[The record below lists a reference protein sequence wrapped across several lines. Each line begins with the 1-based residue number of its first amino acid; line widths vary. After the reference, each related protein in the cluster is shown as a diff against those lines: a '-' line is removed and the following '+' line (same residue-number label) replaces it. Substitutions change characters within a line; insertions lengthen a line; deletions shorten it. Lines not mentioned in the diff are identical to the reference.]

1 MIASVYSLDRAACQ
15 KLGIRDAYGVH
26 KAVYNLFPPR
36 KGETRDFLYADKGG
50 DVRGRKILILSN
62 RQPESPPQGTLS
74 TKEIPDRFLE
84 HDRYGFEVTL
94 NPSKR
99 DAKTGKTVAILGQDA
114 LRMWLLEKAPKLGF
128 SVDAATLEVRHVG
141 VLRYAKAGAT
151 CTHNTATFIG
161 QLTVT
166 DREAFKKSFKQGIGR
181 AKSFGFGLLQI
192 VPLQKVTNSTIP
204 SIKKHRGTP

>member
-50 DVRGRKILILSN
+50 DARGRNILILSERIPAN
-62 RQPESPPQGTLS
+62 PEHGTVVS
-74 TKEIPDRFLE
+74 KNIPERFLE
-84 HDRYGFEVTL
+84 HDLYGFEVTL

-99 DAKTGKTVAILGQDA
+99 DSKTGKTLAIRGPDA
-114 LRMWLLEKAPKLGF
+114 LHEWFLGKGPALGF
-128 SVDAATLEVRHVG
+128 SIDAATLDVRHAG
-141 VLRYAKAGAT
+141 VLRCNKGGMC
-151 CTHNTATFIG
+151 CTHNTATFVG
-161 QLTVT
+161 KLTVT
-166 DREAFKKSFKQGIGR
+166 DREQFKKSFKKGIGR

-192 VPLQKVTNSTIP
+192 MPLQQ
-204 SIKKHRGTP
+204 